1 LIVCATI
8 VEDHKVLLVRH
19 AAVKKPDYGDWLL
32 PAGSMEPGESLEEAL
47 KREIGEEL
55 GLKIK
60 VIKKLVE
67 CVDPYT
73 KDRLTN
79 FLCSPLTSRIETSS
93 ELSDAEW
100 FDAEEIQALEN
111 IHVGL
116 KQFLIDGFKS
126 DAFE

>member
-1 LIVCATI
+1 M
-8 VEDHKVLLVRH
+8 KH

-32 PAGSMEPGESLEEAL
+32 PAESMEPGESLEEAL

-79 FLCSPLTSRIETSS
+79 FLCSPLTTRIETSS

-111 IHVGL
+111 IHMGL
-116 KQFLIDGFKS
+116 KQFLIEGFKS